1 MTTTI
6 SNASSLGISADT
18 AVLTLFESLART
30 TWEWL
35 GQARQL
41 KLSFSEETVTDIAAL
56 HIAGAAISRIKV
68 AKTTKKQEKRS
79 GIDWMWFIGNQ
90 AQGYI
95 RYAVQAK
102 KMTLDDSKNYSY
114 RIRHQVSGIPGVGFQ
129 IEVLERFARRSRAI
143 PLYCFYNSV
152 DQDLATDYWHCMTF
166 PGQPDD
172 FRQMGCTL
180 VPLDKIQLVH
190 QPNFRKDF
198 ASIHEDQRSIPWR
211 CLFHPQCVVRNIHSR
226 PKPRQGVFSSQFPQ
240 EEDLPTSTPE
250 SLPRFLSRDG
260 SVVEFND
267 VIEELE
273 LAGLFDD
280 AGPLPSELPT
290 SDDVDSG
297 AEPLPIELVAI
308 PEFFVVI
315 ESEFSQLSDV

>member
-1 MTTTI
+1 MTATLR
-6 SNASSLGISADT
+6 NASSLGISAD
-18 AVLTLFESLART
+18 AAILTLFESLATT

-35 GQARQL
+35 GQVRQL
-41 KLSFSEETVTDIAAL
+41 QLSFSEETVTDIAAL
-56 HIAGAAISRIKV
+56 RIAGAGISHIKV

-102 KMTLDDSKNYSY
+102 KMTLDDSRNYSY
-114 RIRHQVSGIPGVGFQ
+114 RIRHKVSGIQGVGFQ

-143 PLYCFYNSV
+143 PLYCFYNNV
-152 DQDLATDYWHCMTF
+152 DQGLVTGYWHCLTF

-190 QPNFRKDF
+190 QPNRKKSF

-211 CLFHPQCVVRNIHSR
+211 CLFHPQCVVKNIHSR
-226 PKPRQGVFSSQFPQ
+226 PKSRQDVFSSQMPQ
-240 EEDLPTSTPE
+240 QEDLPFPTPE
-250 SLPRFLSRDG
+250 GLPRFLSRDG
-260 SVVEFND
+260 SVVEFED

-280 AGPLPSELPT
+280 AGPLRSELPARDDFD
-290 SDDVDSG
+290 SDS
-297 AEPLPIELVAI
+297 EPLPIELSAV
-308 PEFFVVI
+308 PGFFLVI
-315 ESEFSQLSDV
+315 ESELSQLSDV